1 MSSQESRVLNY
12 ISRYAPSKS
21 KILTYLD
28 KIWVEEKEYFLLS
41 IWYEESMMGDMWMR
55 TFLSLSKGEREITQK
70 MIKKWFSKEF
80 VREKLEAYEDEFR
93 NWDDHRSNIVNKID
107 ILRTKSKSKRVI
119 AMLLMQAYPYF
130 KEEIISL
137 IEGLQEWDVLQKEVQ
152 KYKNRYNLD
161 DFSQRQKFFRALQS
175 KGFQYR
181 DIKNAVET
189 SLQ

>member
-119 AMLLMQAYPYF
+119 AMLL
-130 KEEIISL
+130 
-137 IEGLQEWDVLQKEVQ
+137 IEKV
-152 KYKNRYNLD
+152 
-161 DFSQRQKFFRALQS
+161 
-175 KGFQYR
+175 
-181 DIKNAVET
+181 
-189 SLQ
+189 